1 MVPRR
6 VNTLRTILRRAIVVQ
21 TGALLLI
28 TALGLGV
35 FLLQQGLWDRARS
48 DERTL
53 LLIQELRSE
62 VLTAQSSLRGFQ
74 QVRQPR
80 FLQPYQIALPRIER
94 KLDRLRG
101 TLKEPKRAR
110 L

>member
-1 MVPRR
+1 MLPRKA
-6 VNTLRTILRRAIVVQ
+6 NTLRTILRGGILVQ

-53 LLIQELRSE
+53 LLIQELRSLAISREIVERHRGRVEIYSE
-62 VLTAQSSLRGFQ
+62 VGVGSTFR
-74 QVRQPR
+74 VRLP
-80 FLQPYQIALPRIER
+80 LQDGA
-94 KLDRLRG
+94 
-101 TLKEPKRAR
+101 
-110 L
+110 